1 MDAQIVSESQLT
13 SAELTHPAFLQNYQL
28 QLQLLAG
35 CGGEGVFGWLGFCVV
50 GFGGGV
56 VWLVFT

>member
-35 CGGEGVFGWLGFCVV
+35 LGGRGCLVGWVFV
-50 GFGGGV
+50 
-56 VWLVFT
+56 